1 MQFIPIICMYGQYC
15 VPLQRQNK
23 TQMKKI
29 VFWMAA
35 LAVAL
40 FLAMK
45 VQAQDVQTVQTV
57 RGQVCDV
64 ASGEPMVGV
73 TITVENGITLGT
85 ISDAEGNFVINNVP
99 VGRHSVRATYI
110 GYEPV
115 LLKEQL
121 VTSGKE
127 LVLNLKMT
135 ESLSTLQEVV
145 VKPHVNKQMP
155 LNEMAQVGAR
165 MFSVE
170 EATRYA
176 GGMADPART
185 ASMFAG
191 VATGGATNGISI
203 HGNSPQMLQWRVE
216 GVEVNNPNHF
226 AEITEAGG
234 GVFTSLN
241 GTVLANSDFM
251 TGAMPAEYG
260 NALSGAFDMKMR
272 VGNNTKHEHAIQV
285 GTLGV
290 DFASE
295 GPLGKNTKASYL
307 VNYRYSF
314 LEIAKKLHAI
324 NMENETLDYQDLSF
338 KLNFPTVSAGTFAVW
353 FTGLIDRYENKA
365 PDPSEWETLWDQNDS
380 WSNQKS
386 WAGGLTHTYR
396 FHSGGTLTS
405 NVAFTG
411 AYQKLGIND
420 YDELMTKMPDMMG
433 RSLSWNVV
441 ISTQHKHKFSSRY
454 TMLNGFEHRHMQ
466 FNTWLDFIK
475 EIGGPLY
482 RVYESDGNTGLT
494 RLYTN
499 HKVALT
505 QRLSTVAGINL
516 MWFNL
521 NNQLLVEPRISLQ
534 YKTSPSST
542 VSLAYA
548 LNSRK
553 ESTDTYFVKA
563 SPSPSQGGG
572 VETQNPT
579 TYSNQTSLPSMGLKE
594 ANSSLG
600 LTRSHHLSASF
611 AQRLGENAMLKIEP
625 YWQYVFDVPVEL
637 GTNYSIIN
645 HNLFYQDR
653 VLVNEGAGRNY
664 GIDFTLERYLK
675 DGLYGMLTATLFK
688 SEYRD
693 AQGEW
698 HHSRHD
704 RCYITNILG
713 GKEWM
718 TGKSHKNV
726 FGINGRLTLM
736 GGDRYTPMAP
746 GTTYDDVAM
755 RPDRSIPQDGS
766 NPFSQQKGMNIGY
779 AFSVKYTINKHHTS
793 HNFILEYLQMRSFHG
808 QTFDIRTHELVDK
821 YTSLTFPNIAYRVE
835 F

>member
-1 MQFIPIICMYGQYC
+1 
-15 VPLQRQNK
+15 
-23 TQMKKI
+23 MKRMF
-29 VFWMAA
+29 FWMT
-35 LAVAL
+35 AVMVASMVGTI
-40 FLAMK
+40 AS
-45 VQAQDVQTVQTV
+45 AQNTTIGQTV

-64 ASGEPMVGV
+64 ASGEPMIGV
-73 TITVENGITLGT
+73 TITVENGTT
-85 ISDAEGNFVINNVP
+85 MATVSDLDGNFEIKNVP
-99 VGRHSVRATYI
+99 VGRHSVRASYI

-121 VTSGKE
+121 VSSGKE
-127 LVLNLKMT
+127 LVLTLRMC
-135 ESLSTLQEVV
+135 ESVSELGEVV
-145 VKPHVNKQMP
+145 VKPRVNKQQP

-170 EATRYA
+170 EASRYA

-216 GVEVNNPNHF
+216 GVEVPNPNHF

-241 GTVLANSDFM
+241 GTVLANSDFL
-251 TGAMPAEYG
+251 TGAMPAEFG

-272 VGNNTKHEHAIQV
+272 VGNNTKYEHAVQV

-324 NMENETLDYQDLSF
+324 NMEHETLDYQDLSF
-338 KLNFPTVSAGTFAVW
+338 KLNMPTSNAGTFAVW
-353 FTGLIDRYENKA
+353 FTGLIDNYESKA
-365 PDPSEWETLWDQNDS
+365 PDPSGWETLWDSNDS
-380 WSNQKS
+380 WSRQRS
-386 WAGGLTHTYR
+386 CALGLNHTYR
-396 FHSGGTLTS
+396 FKTGGTLHS
-405 NVAFTG
+405 SLAFTG
-411 AYQKLGIND
+411 AYRKLGVDD
-420 YDELMTKMPDMMG
+420 YDELMNLMPDMLG
-433 RSLSWNVV
+433 RNSQWNVI
-441 ISTQHKHKFSSRY
+441 ISTQHQHKFSSRY
-454 TMLNGFEHRHMQ
+454 TMQNGFEHQHLN
-466 FNTWLDFIK
+466 FHTWLDYIK
-475 EIGGPLY
+475 VVGGPLY
-482 RVYESDGNTGLT
+482 RVYESEGNTGLT

-499 HKVALT
+499 HKVALSS
-505 QRLSTVAGINL
+505 RLSAVAGVNV

-521 NNQLLVEPRISLQ
+521 NNQWLVEPRVSVQ

-542 VSLAYA
+542 ISLAYA

-553 ESTDTYFVKA
+553 ETTDTYFVI
-563 SPSPSQGGG
+563 
-572 VETQNPT
+572 
-579 TYSNQTSLPSMGLKE
+579 
-594 ANSSLG
+594 NSSMVNGQCSMVNQDLG
-600 LTRSHHLSASF
+600 LTRSHHISASF

-625 YWQYVFDVPVEL
+625 YWQWLFDVPVEQ
-637 GTNYSIIN
+637 GTTYSILN

-653 VLVNEGAGRNY
+653 ALVNEGAGRNY
-664 GIDFTLERYLK
+664 GVDLTLERYLK
-675 DGLYGMLTATLFK
+675 DGFYGMITATLFK

-693 AQGEW
+693 AQGQW
-698 HHSRHD
+698 HHTRHD
-704 RCYITNILG
+704 RGYITNILG

-718 TGKSHKNV
+718 VGKGRKNV
-726 FGINGRLTLM
+726 FGLNGRLTMM

-746 GTTYDDVAM
+746 GITYDDVAK
-755 RPDRSIPQDGS
+755 RPDRAIPQDGS
-766 NPFSQQKGMNIGY
+766 APFSQQMNMNVGY
-779 AFSVKYTINKHHTS
+779 AFSVKYTINKRHTS
-793 HNFILEYLQMRSFHG
+793 HHFILEYLQMKTFQG
-808 QTFDIRTHELVDK
+808 QTFDLRTHEIVDK

>member
-1 MQFIPIICMYGQYC
+1 MMLLLPSMM
-15 VPLQRQNK
+15 R
-23 TQMKKI
+23 
-29 VFWMAA
+29 
-35 LAVAL
+35 
-40 FLAMK
+40 
-45 VQAQDVQTVQTV
+45 AQTTTADQTI

-64 ASGEPMVGV
+64 ASGEPMIGV
-73 TITVENGITLGT
+73 TITVENGTT
-85 ISDAEGNFVINNVP
+85 MATVSDIDGNFVIQHVP

-135 ESLSTLQEVV
+135 ESLTNLQEVV
-145 VKPHVNKQMP
+145 IKPRVNKQQP

-203 HGNSPQMLQWRVE
+203 HGNSPQMLQWRIE
-216 GVEVNNPNHF
+216 GIEVNNPNHF
-226 AEITEAGG
+226 ADITEAGG

-295 GPLGKNTKASYL
+295 GPLTKNSKASYL
-307 VNYRYSF
+307 INYRYSF

-324 NMENETLDYQDLSF
+324 NMEKETLDYQDLSF
-338 KLNFPTVSAGTFAVW
+338 KVNVPTTHAGTFAVW
-353 FTGLIDRYENKA
+353 FTGLFDRFENDV
-365 PDPSEWETLWDQNDS
+365 PDVADRKTLWDSNDS
-380 WSNQKS
+380 WSTQKS

-396 FHSGGTLTS
+396 FRSGGTLTS
-405 NVAFTG
+405 NIAYTG

-420 YDELMTKMPDMMG
+420 YNEQMQQMPDMLG
-433 RSLSWNVV
+433 RSLSWNVI

-454 TMLNGFEHRHMQ
+454 TMQNGFEHRHMD
-466 FNTWLDFIK
+466 FRTWMDYIK
-475 EIGGPLY
+475 VVGGPLY
-482 RVYESDGNTGLT
+482 RVFESNGSTGLT

-499 HKVALT
+499 HKIALS
-505 QRLSTVAGINL
+505 QRLSTVAGINV

-521 NNQLLVEPRISLQ
+521 NNQVLVEPRISFQ
-534 YKTSPSST
+534 YKTSASST
-542 VSLAYA
+542 LSIAYA
-548 LNSRK
+548 MNSRK
-553 ESTDTYFVKA
+553 EAIDTYFVLNTN
-563 SPSPSQGGG
+563 SQEPN
-572 VETQNPT
+572 VN
-579 TYSNQTSLPSMGLKE
+579 KD
-594 ANSSLG
+594 LG
-600 LTRSHHLSASF
+600 LTRSHHISASF

-625 YWQYVFDVPVEL
+625 YWQWLFDVPVEQ
-637 GTNYSIIN
+637 GTTYSVIN

-653 VLVNEGAGRNY
+653 ALVNKGAGRNY
-664 GIDFTLERYLK
+664 GIDLTLERYLK
-675 DGLYGMLTATLFK
+675 DGLYGMFTATLFK

-698 HHSRHD
+698 HHTRHD
-704 RCYITNILG
+704 RGYITNILG

-718 TGKSHKNV
+718 VGKSRKNV

-736 GGDRYTPMAP
+736 GGDRYTPMVA
-746 GTTYDDVAM
+746 GTTYEEVAQ
-755 RPDRSIPQDGS
+755 RPDRTIPQDGA
-766 NPFSQQKGMNIGY
+766 NPFSAQMNMNVGY
-779 AFSVKYTINKHHTS
+779 AFSVKYTINKHHS
-793 HNFILEYLQMRSFHG
+793 AHHFILEYLQMRSFQG
-808 QTFDIRTHELVDK
+808 QTFDIHTHELVDQF
-821 YTSLTFPNIAYRVE
+821 TSLTFPNIAYRLE

>member
-1 MQFIPIICMYGQYC
+1 MFLGAAIAMLLLPSVMKAQF
-15 VPLQRQNK
+15 
-23 TQMKKI
+23 
-29 VFWMAA
+29 
-35 LAVAL
+35 
-40 FLAMK
+40 
-45 VQAQDVQTVQTV
+45 DQTVSQINQTTQTTQTV

-64 ASGEPMVGV
+64 ASGEPMIGV
-73 TITVENGITLGT
+73 TITVENGITLAT
-85 ISDAEGNFVINNVP
+85 VSDVDGNFVINNVP

-121 VTSGKE
+121 VSSGKE
-127 LVLNLKMT
+127 LVLTLRMR
-135 ESLSTLQEVV
+135 ESISELGEVV
-145 VKPHVNKQMP
+145 IKPRVNKQQP

-216 GVEVNNPNHF
+216 GVEVPNPNHF

-241 GTVLANSDFM
+241 GTVLANSDFL
-251 TGAMPAEYG
+251 TGAMPAEFG

-272 VGNNTKHEHAIQV
+272 VGNNTKYEHAIQV

-338 KLNFPTVSAGTFAVW
+338 KLNMPTKKAGTFAIW
-353 FTGLIDRYENKA
+353 FTGLIDNYENKV
-365 PDPSEWETLWDQNDS
+365 PDVSEWETLWDMNDS
-380 WSNQKS
+380 WSRQRNC
-386 WAGGLTHTYR
+386 AVGLNHSYR
-396 FHSGGTLTS
+396 FRSGGSLHS
-405 NVAFTG
+405 SVAFTG
-411 AYQKLGIND
+411 SYRKLGVND
-420 YDELMTKMPDMMG
+420 YDAKMNMMPEMDG
-433 RSLSWNVV
+433 RNSQWNVI
-441 ISTQHKHKFSSRY
+441 ISTQHQHKFSSRY
-454 TMLNGFEHRHMQ
+454 TMQNGFEHQH
-466 FNTWLDFIK
+466 LDFCTWMDYIH
-475 EIGGPLY
+475 ETGGPLY
-482 RVYESDGNTGLT
+482 RVYDSEGNTGLT

-499 HKVALT
+499 HKVALSS
-505 QRLSTVAGINL
+505 RLSTVAGVNV

-521 NNQLLVEPRISLQ
+521 NNQWLVEPRISFQ

-542 VSLAYA
+542 FSVAYA
-548 LNSRK
+548 MNSRK
-553 ESTDTYFVKA
+553 ETTDTYFVLIDGKY
-563 SPSPSQGGG
+563 P
-572 VETQNPT
+572 N
-579 TYSNQTSLPSMGLKE
+579 ND
-594 ANSSLG
+594 LG
-600 LTRSHHLSASF
+600 LTRSHHISASF

-625 YWQYVFDVPVEL
+625 YWQWLFDVPVEQ
-637 GTNYSIIN
+637 GTSYSILN
-645 HNLFYQDR
+645 HRKFFQDR
-653 VLVNEGAGRNY
+653 ALVNEGAGRNY

-675 DGLYGMLTATLFK
+675 DGLYGMITATLFK

-693 AQGEW
+693 AQGQW

-704 RCYITNILG
+704 RRYITNILG

-718 TGKSHKNV
+718 VGKAKKNV
-726 FGINGRLTLM
+726 FGINGRLTMM
-736 GGDRYTPMAP
+736 GGDRYTPIPEGITFEEVMK
-746 GTTYDDVAM
+746 
-755 RPDRSIPQDGS
+755 RPDKSIPEDEGME
-766 NPFSQQKGMNIGY
+766 PFTKQKGMNVGY
-779 AFSVKYTINKHHTS
+779 AFSVKYTINKRHTS
-793 HNFILEYLQMRSFHG
+793 HHFILEYLQMKTFQG
-808 QTFDIRTHELVDK
+808 QTFDLKTHEIVDK
-821 YTSLTFPNIAYRVE
+821 FTSLTFPNIAYRVE

>member
-1 MQFIPIICMYGQYC
+1 MLLLPSVMKAQTGQI
-15 VPLQRQNK
+15 N
-23 TQMKKI
+23 
-29 VFWMAA
+29 
-35 LAVAL
+35 
-40 FLAMK
+40 
-45 VQAQDVQTVQTV
+45 QTVQTV

-64 ASGEPMVGV
+64 ASGEPMIGV
-73 TITVENGITLGT
+73 TITVENGITLAT
-85 ISDAEGNFVINNVP
+85 VSDVDGNFVINNVP

-121 VTSGKE
+121 VSSGKE
-127 LVLNLKMT
+127 LVLTLRMR
-135 ESLSTLQEVV
+135 ESISELGEVV
-145 VKPHVNKQMP
+145 IKPRVNKQQP

-216 GVEVNNPNHF
+216 GVEVPNPNHF

-241 GTVLANSDFM
+241 GTVLANSDFL
-251 TGAMPAEYG
+251 TGAMPAEFG

-272 VGNNTKHEHAIQV
+272 VGNNTKYEHAVQV

-338 KLNFPTVSAGTFAVW
+338 KLNMPTKKAGTFAVW
-353 FTGLIDRYENKA
+353 FTGLIDNYENKV
-365 PDPSEWETLWDQNDS
+365 PEVSEWETLWDMNDS
-380 WSNQKS
+380 WSRQRNC
-386 WAGGLTHTYR
+386 AVGLNHSYR
-396 FHSGGTLTS
+396 FRSGGSLHS
-405 NVAFTG
+405 SVAFTG
-411 AYQKLGIND
+411 SYRKLGVND
-420 YDELMTKMPDMMG
+420 YDTKMNMMPEMAG
-433 RSLSWNVV
+433 RNSQWNVI
-441 ISTQHKHKFSSRY
+441 ISTQHQHKFSSRY
-454 TMLNGFEHRHMQ
+454 TMQNGFEHQH
-466 FNTWLDFIK
+466 LDFHTWMDNIH
-475 EIGGPLY
+475 ETGGPLY
-482 RVYESDGNTGLT
+482 RVYDSEGNTGLT

-499 HKVALT
+499 HKVALSS
-505 QRLSTVAGINL
+505 RLSTVAGVNV

-521 NNQLLVEPRISLQ
+521 NNQWLVEPRISLQ

-542 VSLAYA
+542 LSVAYA
-548 LNSRK
+548 MNSRK
-553 ESTDTYFVKA
+553 ETTDTYFVLMDGKY
-563 SPSPSQGGG
+563 PN
-572 VETQNPT
+572 ED
-579 TYSNQTSLPSMGLKE
+579 
-594 ANSSLG
+594 LG
-600 LTRSHHLSASF
+600 LTRSHHISASF

-625 YWQYVFDVPVEL
+625 YWQWLFDVPVEL
-637 GTNYSIIN
+637 GSTYSILN
-645 HNLFYQDR
+645 HRKFFQDR
-653 VLVNEGAGRNY
+653 ALVNEGAGRNY
-664 GIDFTLERYLK
+664 GVDLTLERYLK
-675 DGLYGMLTATLFK
+675 DGLYGMITATLFK

-693 AQGEW
+693 AQGQW

-704 RCYITNILG
+704 RRYITNIVG

-718 TGKSHKNV
+718 IGKARKNV
-726 FGINGRLTLM
+726 FGINGRLTMM
-736 GGDRYTPMAP
+736 GGDRYTPIPEGITFEKVMK
-746 GTTYDDVAM
+746 
-755 RPDRSIPQDGS
+755 RPDKSIPEDEGMD
-766 NPFSQQKGMNIGY
+766 PFTKQKGMNIGY
-779 AFSVKYTINKHHTS
+779 AFSVKYTINKRHTS
-793 HNFILEYLQMRSFHG
+793 HHFILEYLQMKTFQG
-808 QTFDIRTHELVDK
+808 QTFDLRTHEIVDK
-821 YTSLTFPNIAYRVE
+821 FTSLTFPNIAYRVE

>member
-1 MQFIPIICMYGQYC
+1 MMLLLPSMM
-15 VPLQRQNK
+15 R
-23 TQMKKI
+23 
-29 VFWMAA
+29 
-35 LAVAL
+35 
-40 FLAMK
+40 
-45 VQAQDVQTVQTV
+45 AQTTTADQTI

-64 ASGEPMVGV
+64 ASGEPMIGV
-73 TITVENGITLGT
+73 TITVENGTT
-85 ISDAEGNFVINNVP
+85 MATVSDIDGNFVIQHVP

-135 ESLSTLQEVV
+135 ESLTNLQEVV
-145 VKPHVNKQMP
+145 IKPRVNKQQP

-203 HGNSPQMLQWRVE
+203 HGNSPQMLQWRIE
-216 GVEVNNPNHF
+216 GIEVNNPNHF
-226 AEITEAGG
+226 ADITEAGG

-272 VGNNTKHEHAIQV
+272 VGNNTKHEHTIQV

-295 GPLGKNTKASYL
+295 GPLTKNSKASYL
-307 VNYRYSF
+307 INYRYSF

-324 NMENETLDYQDLSF
+324 NMEKETLDYQDLSF
-338 KLNFPTVSAGTFAVW
+338 KVNVPTTHAGTFAVW
-353 FTGLIDRYENKA
+353 FTGLFDRFENDV
-365 PDPSEWETLWDQNDS
+365 PDVADRKTLWDSNDS
-380 WSNQKS
+380 WSTQKS

-396 FHSGGTLTS
+396 FRSGGTLTS
-405 NVAFTG
+405 NIAYTG

-420 YDELMTKMPDMMG
+420 YNEQMQQMPDMLG
-433 RSLSWNVV
+433 RSLSWNVI

-454 TMLNGFEHRHMQ
+454 TMQNGFEHRHMD
-466 FNTWLDFIK
+466 FCTWMDYIK
-475 EIGGPLY
+475 VVGGPLY
-482 RVYESDGNTGLT
+482 RVFESNGSTGLT

-499 HKVALT
+499 HKIALS
-505 QRLSTVAGINL
+505 QRLSTVAGINV

-521 NNQLLVEPRISLQ
+521 NNQVLVEPRISFQ
-534 YKTSPSST
+534 YKTSASST
-542 VSLAYA
+542 LSIAYA
-548 LNSRK
+548 MNSRK
-553 ESTDTYFVKA
+553 EAIDTYFVLNTN
-563 SPSPSQGGG
+563 SQEPN
-572 VETQNPT
+572 VN
-579 TYSNQTSLPSMGLKE
+579 KD
-594 ANSSLG
+594 LG
-600 LTRSHHLSASF
+600 LTRSHHISASF

-625 YWQYVFDVPVEL
+625 YWQWLFDVPVEQ
-637 GTNYSIIN
+637 GTTYSVIN

-653 VLVNEGAGRNY
+653 ALVNKGAGRNY
-664 GIDFTLERYLK
+664 GIDLTLERYLK
-675 DGLYGMLTATLFK
+675 DGLYGMFTATLFK

-698 HHSRHD
+698 HHTRHD
-704 RCYITNILG
+704 RGYITNILG

-718 TGKSHKNV
+718 VGKSRKNV

-736 GGDRYTPMAP
+736 GGDRYTPMVA
-746 GTTYDDVAM
+746 GTTYEEVAQ
-755 RPDRSIPQDGS
+755 RPDRTIPQDGA
-766 NPFSQQKGMNIGY
+766 NPFSAQMNMNVGY
-779 AFSVKYTINKHHTS
+779 AFSVKYTINKHHS
-793 HNFILEYLQMRSFHG
+793 AHHFILEYLQMRSFQG
-808 QTFDIRTHELVDK
+808 QTFDIHTHELVDQF
-821 YTSLTFPNIAYRVE
+821 TSLTFPNIAYRLE

>member
-1 MQFIPIICMYGQYC
+1 MKRKFLRAATTMMMLLC
-15 VPLQRQNK
+15 PLMMGAQ
-23 TQMKKI
+23 
-29 VFWMAA
+29 
-35 LAVAL
+35 
-40 FLAMK
+40 
-45 VQAQDVQTVQTV
+45 QATQTV

-64 ASGEPMVGV
+64 ASGEPMIGV

-85 ISDAEGNFVINNVP
+85 VSDAEGNFIINNVP

-121 VTSGKE
+121 VNSGKE
-127 LVLNLKMT
+127 LVLNLRMR
-135 ESLSTLQEVV
+135 ENVSELSEVII
-145 VKPHVNKQMP
+145 KPRVNKQLP

-170 EATRYA
+170 EANRYA

-226 AEITEAGG
+226 ADITGAGG

-241 GTVLANSDFM
+241 GTVLANSDFL

-272 VGNNTKHEHAIQV
+272 VGNNTKHEHAVQV

-324 NMENETLDYQDLSF
+324 NMEKETLDYQDLSF
-338 KLNFPTVSAGTFAVW
+338 KLNMPTAHTGTIAVW
-353 FTGLIDRYENKA
+353 FTGLVDNYENEA
-365 PDPSEWETLWDQNDS
+365 PDVSDWETLWDSNDS
-380 WSNQKS
+380 WSRQRNC
-386 WAGGLTHTYR
+386 ATGVNHTYR
-396 FHSGGTLTS
+396 FRTGGTLHS
-405 NVAFTG
+405 SVAFTG
-411 AYQKLGIND
+411 TYRKLGVND
-420 YDELMTKMPDMMG
+420 YDEQMRQMPDMYG
-433 RSLSWNVV
+433 RNSQWNVI
-441 ISTQHKHKFSSRY
+441 ISSQHQHKFSPRY
-454 TMLNGFEHRHMQ
+454 TMQNGFEHQHLD
-466 FNTWLDFIK
+466 FHTWLDYVK

-482 RVYESDGNTGLT
+482 RVYESEGNTGLT

-499 HKVALT
+499 HKVALS
-505 QRLSTVAGINL
+505 RKLSAVAGVNV

-521 NNQLLVEPRISLQ
+521 NNQWLVEPRASVQ
-534 YKTSPSST
+534 YKTSSSST
-542 VSLAYA
+542 LSLAYA

-553 ESTDTYFVKA
+553 ETTDTYFVT
-563 SPSPSQGGG
+563 GG
-572 VETQNPT
+572 
-579 TYSNQTSLPSMGLKE
+579 SNE
-594 ANSSLG
+594 DLG
-600 LTRSHHLSASF
+600 LTRSHHISLSF
-611 AQRLGENAMLKIEP
+611 AQRFGENAMLKIEP
-625 YWQYVFDVPVEL
+625 YWQWLFDVPVEQ
-637 GTNYSIIN
+637 GTTYSILN
-645 HNLFYQDR
+645 HSLFYQDR
-653 VLVNEGAGRNY
+653 SLVNKGAGRNY

-693 AQGEW
+693 AQGMW

-704 RCYITNILG
+704 RRYITNILG

-718 TGKSHKNV
+718 VGKGKKNV
-726 FGINGRLTLM
+726 LGLNGRLTLM
-736 GGDRYTPMAP
+736 GGDRYTPVP
-746 GTTYDDVAM
+746 EGITYEEVAK
-755 RPDRSIPQDGS
+755 RTDRAVPIVDG
-766 NPFSQQKGMNIGY
+766 NDPFSAQLKMNVGY
-779 AFSVKYTINKHHTS
+779 AFSAKYTINKKHTS
-793 HNFILEYLQMRSFHG
+793 HHFILEYLQIKTFQG
-808 QTFDIRTHELVDK
+808 QTYDIRTHQLVDK
-821 YTSLTFPNIAYRVE
+821 YTALTFPNIAYRVE

>member
-1 MQFIPIICMYGQYC
+1 MMLLIPSMM
-15 VPLQRQNK
+15 R
-23 TQMKKI
+23 
-29 VFWMAA
+29 
-35 LAVAL
+35 
-40 FLAMK
+40 
-45 VQAQDVQTVQTV
+45 AQTTTADQTI

-64 ASGEPMVGV
+64 ASGEPMIGV
-73 TITVENGITLGT
+73 TITVENGTT
-85 ISDAEGNFVINNVP
+85 MATVSDIDGNFVIQHVP

-135 ESLSTLQEVV
+135 ESLTNLQEVV
-145 VKPHVNKQMP
+145 IKPRVNKQQP

-203 HGNSPQMLQWRVE
+203 HGNSPQMLQWRIE
-216 GVEVNNPNHF
+216 GIEVNNPNHF
-226 AEITEAGG
+226 ADITEAGG

-295 GPLGKNTKASYL
+295 GPLAKNSKASYL
-307 VNYRYSF
+307 INYRYSF

-324 NMENETLDYQDLSF
+324 NMEKETLDYQDLSF
-338 KLNFPTVSAGTFAVW
+338 KVNVPTTHAGTFAVW
-353 FTGLIDRYENKA
+353 FTGLFDRFENDV
-365 PDPSEWETLWDQNDS
+365 PDVADRKTLWDSNDS
-380 WSNQKS
+380 WSTQKS

-396 FHSGGTLTS
+396 FRSGGTLTS
-405 NVAFTG
+405 NIAYTG

-420 YDELMTKMPDMMG
+420 YNEQMQQMPDMLG
-433 RSLSWNVV
+433 RSLSWNVI

-454 TMLNGFEHRHMQ
+454 TMQNGFEHRHMD
-466 FNTWLDFIK
+466 FCTWMDYIK
-475 EIGGPLY
+475 VVGGPLY
-482 RVYESDGNTGLT
+482 RVFESNGSTGLT

-499 HKVALT
+499 HKIALS
-505 QRLSTVAGINL
+505 QRLSTVAGINV

-521 NNQLLVEPRISLQ
+521 NNQVLVEPRISFQ
-534 YKTSPSST
+534 YKTSASST
-542 VSLAYA
+542 LSIAYA
-548 LNSRK
+548 MNSRK
-553 ESTDTYFVKA
+553 EAIDTYFVLNTN
-563 SPSPSQGGG
+563 SQEPN
-572 VETQNPT
+572 VN
-579 TYSNQTSLPSMGLKE
+579 KD
-594 ANSSLG
+594 LG
-600 LTRSHHLSASF
+600 LTRSHHISASF

-625 YWQYVFDVPVEL
+625 YWQWLFDVPVEQ
-637 GTNYSIIN
+637 GTTYSVIN

-653 VLVNEGAGRNY
+653 ALVNKGAGRNY
-664 GIDFTLERYLK
+664 GIDLTLERYLK
-675 DGLYGMLTATLFK
+675 DGLYGMFTATLFK

-698 HHSRHD
+698 HHTRHD
-704 RCYITNILG
+704 RGYITNILG

-718 TGKSHKNV
+718 VGKSRKNV

-736 GGDRYTPMAP
+736 GGDRYTPMVA
-746 GTTYDDVAM
+746 GTTYEEVAQ
-755 RPDRSIPQDGS
+755 RPDRTIPQDGA
-766 NPFSQQKGMNIGY
+766 NPFSAQMNMNVGY
-779 AFSVKYTINKHHTS
+779 AFSVKYTINKHHS
-793 HNFILEYLQMRSFHG
+793 AHHFILEYLQMRSFQG
-808 QTFDIRTHELVDK
+808 QTFDIHTHELVDQF
-821 YTSLTFPNIAYRVE
+821 TSLTFPNIAYRLE

>member
-1 MQFIPIICMYGQYC
+1 
-15 VPLQRQNK
+15 
-23 TQMKKI
+23 MKRLYLGASLMMLLFP
-29 VFWMAA
+29 VAA
-35 LAVAL
+35 GAQTN
-40 FLAMK
+40 
-45 VQAQDVQTVQTV
+45 QANQTI

-64 ASGEPMVGV
+64 ASGEPMIGV
-73 TITVENGITLGT
+73 TITVENGTT
-85 ISDAEGNFVINNVP
+85 MATVSDVDGNFEIKNVP

-121 VTSGKE
+121 VSSGKE
-127 LVLNLKMT
+127 LVLTLRMR
-135 ESLSTLQEVV
+135 ESISELGEVV
-145 VKPHVNKQMP
+145 VKPRVNKQLP

-170 EATRYA
+170 EASRYA

-216 GVEVNNPNHF
+216 GVEVPNPNHF

-241 GTVLANSDFM
+241 GTVLANSDFL

-272 VGNNTKHEHAIQV
+272 VGNNTKYEHAVQV

-314 LEIAKKLHAI
+314 LEIAKKLNAI
-324 NMENETLDYQDLSF
+324 NMEHETLDYQDLSF
-338 KLNFPTVSAGTFAVW
+338 KLNMPTSKAGTFAVW
-353 FTGLIDRYENKA
+353 FTGLIDNYESDA
-365 PDPSEWETLWDQNDS
+365 LDPSEWETLWDMNDS
-380 WSNQKS
+380 WSRQRSCALGVN
-386 WAGGLTHTYR
+386 HTFR
-396 FHSGGTLTS
+396 FKTGGTLHS
-405 NVAFTG
+405 SVAFTG
-411 AYQKLGIND
+411 AYRKLGIDD
-420 YDELMTKMPDMMG
+420 YDVAMTKMPDMLG
-433 RSLSWNVV
+433 RNSQWNVI
-441 ISTQHKHKFSSRY
+441 ISTQHQHKFSSRY
-454 TMLNGFEHRHMQ
+454 TMQNGFEHQHLD
-466 FNTWLDFIK
+466 FHTWLDYIK
-475 EIGGPLY
+475 VVGGPLY
-482 RVYESDGNTGLT
+482 RIYESEGNTGLT

-499 HKVALT
+499 HKVAISS
-505 QRLSTVAGINL
+505 RLSAVAGVNV

-521 NNQLLVEPRISLQ
+521 NNQWLVEPRVSVQ
-534 YKTSPSST
+534 YKLSPSST
-542 VSLAYA
+542 ISLAYA

-553 ESTDTYFVKA
+553 ESTDTYFVT
-563 SPSPSQGGG
+563 GGYN
-572 VETQNPT
+572 ED
-579 TYSNQTSLPSMGLKE
+579 
-594 ANSSLG
+594 LG
-600 LTRSHHLSASF
+600 LTRSHHISASF

-625 YWQYVFDVPVEL
+625 YWQWLFDVPVEQ
-637 GTNYSIIN
+637 GTTYSILN

-653 VLVNEGAGRNY
+653 ALVNEGAGRNY
-664 GIDFTLERYLK
+664 GIDLTLERYLK

-698 HHSRHD
+698 HHTRHD
-704 RCYITNILG
+704 RGWITNILG

-718 TGKSHKNV
+718 VGKGHKNV
-726 FGINGRLTLM
+726 FGLNGRLTMM
-736 GGDRYTPMAP
+736 GGDRYTPIVP
-746 GTTYDDVAM
+746 GTTFDDVAK
-755 RPDRSIPQDGS
+755 RPDRTIPQDGD
-766 NPFSQQKGMNIGY
+766 NPYSKQMNMNIGF
-779 AFSVKYTINKHHTS
+779 AFSVKYTINKKHTS
-793 HNFILEYLQMRSFHG
+793 HHFILEYLQMRSFQG
-808 QTFDIRTHELVDK
+808 QTFDIRTHDLVDK
-821 YTSLTFPNIAYRVE
+821 FTSLTFPNIAYRVE

>member
-1 MQFIPIICMYGQYC
+1 MMLLLPSMM
-15 VPLQRQNK
+15 R
-23 TQMKKI
+23 
-29 VFWMAA
+29 
-35 LAVAL
+35 
-40 FLAMK
+40 
-45 VQAQDVQTVQTV
+45 AQTTTADQTI

-64 ASGEPMVGV
+64 ASGEPMIGV
-73 TITVENGITLGT
+73 TITVENGTT
-85 ISDAEGNFVINNVP
+85 MATVSDIDGNFVIQHVP

-135 ESLSTLQEVV
+135 ESLTNLQEVV
-145 VKPHVNKQMP
+145 IKPRVNKQQP

-203 HGNSPQMLQWRVE
+203 HGNSPQMLQWRIE
-216 GVEVNNPNHF
+216 GIEVNNPNHF
-226 AEITEAGG
+226 ADITEAGG

-295 GPLGKNTKASYL
+295 GPLTKNSKASYL
-307 VNYRYSF
+307 INYRYSF

-324 NMENETLDYQDLSF
+324 NMEKETLDYQDLSF
-338 KLNFPTVSAGTFAVW
+338 KVNVPTTHAGTFAVW
-353 FTGLIDRYENKA
+353 FTGLFDRFENDV
-365 PDPSEWETLWDQNDS
+365 PDVADRKTLWDSNDS
-380 WSNQKS
+380 WSTQKS

-396 FHSGGTLTS
+396 FRSGGTLTS
-405 NVAFTG
+405 NIAYTG

-420 YDELMTKMPDMMG
+420 YNEQMQQMPDMLG
-433 RSLSWNVV
+433 RSLSWNVI

-454 TMLNGFEHRHMQ
+454 TMQNGFEHRHMD
-466 FNTWLDFIK
+466 FCTWMDYIK
-475 EIGGPLY
+475 VVGGPLY
-482 RVYESDGNTGLT
+482 RVFESNGSTGLT

-499 HKVALT
+499 HKIALS
-505 QRLSTVAGINL
+505 QRLSTVAGINV

-521 NNQLLVEPRISLQ
+521 NNQVLVEPRISFQ
-534 YKTSPSST
+534 YKTSASST
-542 VSLAYA
+542 LSIAYA
-548 LNSRK
+548 MNSRK
-553 ESTDTYFVKA
+553 EAIDTYFVLNTN
-563 SPSPSQGGG
+563 SQEPN
-572 VETQNPT
+572 VN
-579 TYSNQTSLPSMGLKE
+579 KD
-594 ANSSLG
+594 LG
-600 LTRSHHLSASF
+600 LTRSHHISASF

-625 YWQYVFDVPVEL
+625 YWQWLFDVPVEQ
-637 GTNYSIIN
+637 GTTYSVIN

-653 VLVNEGAGRNY
+653 ALVNKGAGRNY
-664 GIDFTLERYLK
+664 GIDLTLERYLK
-675 DGLYGMLTATLFK
+675 EGLYGMFTATLFK

-698 HHSRHD
+698 HHTRHD
-704 RCYITNILG
+704 RGYITNILG

-718 TGKSHKNV
+718 VGKSRKNV

-736 GGDRYTPMAP
+736 GGDRYTPMVA
-746 GTTYDDVAM
+746 GTTYEEVAQ
-755 RPDRSIPQDGS
+755 RPDRTIPQDGA
-766 NPFSQQKGMNIGY
+766 NPFSAQMNMNVGY
-779 AFSVKYTINKHHTS
+779 AFSVKYTINKHHS
-793 HNFILEYLQMRSFHG
+793 AHHFILEYLQMRSFQG
-808 QTFDIRTHELVDK
+808 QTFDIHTHELVDQF
-821 YTSLTFPNIAYRVE
+821 TSLTFPNIAYRLE

>member
-1 MQFIPIICMYGQYC
+1 
-15 VPLQRQNK
+15 
-23 TQMKKI
+23 MKKI

-35 LAVAL
+35 LVVVMSMAVKA
-40 FLAMK
+40 
-45 VQAQDVQTVQTV
+45 QAQTKTPTTQTV
-57 RGQVCDV
+57 RGQVSDV
-64 ASGEPMVGV
+64 ASGEPMTGV
-73 TITVENGITLGT
+73 TIQVENGITMT
-85 ISDAEGNFVINNVP
+85 TVSDVDGNFVIENVP

-110 GYEPV
+110 GYEP
-115 LLKEQL
+115 LELKEQL
-121 VTSGKE
+121 LTSGKE

-135 ESLSTLQEVV
+135 ESLSELSEVV
-145 VKPHVNKQMP
+145 VKPRVNKQMP

-234 GVFTSLN
+234 GIFTSLN

-251 TGAMPAEYG
+251 TGAMPAEFG

-272 VGNNTKHEHAIQV
+272 TGNNTKHEHAIQV

-324 NMENETLDYQDLSF
+324 NMEHETLDYQDLSF
-338 KLNFPTVSAGTFAVW
+338 KFNFPTAKAGTFSVW
-353 FTGLIDRYENKA
+353 FTGLIDNYRNDVI
-365 PDPSEWETLWDQNDS
+365 DPSEWETLWDSNDS
-380 WSNQKS
+380 WSRQRS
-386 WAGGLTHTYR
+386 WAGGLTHTLRYS
-396 FHSGGTLTS
+396 SGGTITS
-405 NVAFTG
+405 RVAYTG
-411 AYQKLGIND
+411 AYTKLGMND
-420 YDELMTKMPDMMG
+420 YDEQLTKMPGGLG
-433 RSLSWNVV
+433 RNMSWNVI
-441 ISTQHKHKFSSRY
+441 ISAEQKHKFSSRY
-454 TMLNGFEHRHMQ
+454 TMQNGFEHRHMD
-466 FNTWLDFIK
+466 FTTWFDFVQ

-482 RVYESDGNTGLT
+482 RVYESEGNTGLT

-499 HKVALT
+499 HKLALT
-505 QRLSTVAGINL
+505 GRLSMVAGLNT

-521 NNQLLVEPRISLQ
+521 NNQFLMEPRVSLQ

-553 ESTDTYFVKA
+553 ETTDTYFVLLKD
-563 SPSPSQGGG
+563 
-572 VETQNPT
+572 NPT
-579 TYSNQTSLPSMGLKE
+579 YVNQD
-594 ANSSLG
+594 LG
-600 LTRSHHLSASF
+600 LTRSHHVSASF
-611 AQRLGENAMLKIEP
+611 AQRLGDNAMLKIEP
-625 YWQYVFDVPVEL
+625 YWQWLFDVPVEM
-637 GTNYSIIN
+637 GTTYSIIN

-653 VLVNEGAGRNY
+653 ALVNEGAGRNY
-664 GIDFTLERYLK
+664 GIDLTLERYLK

-698 HHSRHD
+698 HNSRHD
-704 RCYITNILG
+704 RRYITNILG

-718 TGKSHKNV
+718 VGKARKNV
-726 FGINGRLTLM
+726 FGMNGRLTLM
-736 GGDRYTPMAP
+736 GGDRYTPMAE
-746 GTTYDDVAM
+746 GATFEEVSIL
-755 RPDRSIPQDGS
+755 PDKTIPEDGS
-766 NPFSQQKGMNIGY
+766 QPFSKQMKMNVGY
-779 AFSVKYTINKHHTS
+779 AFSVKYTINKRHTAHH
-793 HNFILEYLQMRSFHG
+793 FILEYLQMRSFHG
-808 QTFDIRTHELVDK
+808 KTYDVRTHDIVDQ

>member
-1 MQFIPIICMYGQYC
+1 MMLLLPSMM
-15 VPLQRQNK
+15 R
-23 TQMKKI
+23 
-29 VFWMAA
+29 
-35 LAVAL
+35 
-40 FLAMK
+40 
-45 VQAQDVQTVQTV
+45 AQTTTADQTI

-64 ASGEPMVGV
+64 ASGEPMIGV
-73 TITVENGITLGT
+73 TITVENGTT
-85 ISDAEGNFVINNVP
+85 MATVSDIDGNFVIQHVP

-135 ESLSTLQEVV
+135 ESLTNLQEVV
-145 VKPHVNKQMP
+145 IKPRVNKQQP

-203 HGNSPQMLQWRVE
+203 HGNSPQMLQWRIE
-216 GVEVNNPNHF
+216 GIEVNNPNHF
-226 AEITEAGG
+226 ADITEAGG

-295 GPLGKNTKASYL
+295 GPLTKNSKASYL
-307 VNYRYSF
+307 INYRYSF

-324 NMENETLDYQDLSF
+324 NMEKETLDYQDLSF
-338 KLNFPTVSAGTFAVW
+338 KVNVPTTHAGTFAVW
-353 FTGLIDRYENKA
+353 FTGLFDRFENDV
-365 PDPSEWETLWDQNDS
+365 PDVADRKTLWDSNDS
-380 WSNQKS
+380 WSTQKS

-396 FHSGGTLTS
+396 FRSGGTLTS
-405 NVAFTG
+405 NIAYTG

-420 YDELMTKMPDMMG
+420 YNEQMQQMPDMLG
-433 RSLSWNVV
+433 RSLSWNVI

-454 TMLNGFEHRHMQ
+454 TMQNGFEHRHMD
-466 FNTWLDFIK
+466 FRTWMDYIK
-475 EIGGPLY
+475 VVGGPLY
-482 RVYESDGNTGLT
+482 RVFESNGSTGLT

-499 HKVALT
+499 HKIALS
-505 QRLSTVAGINL
+505 QRLSTVAGINV

-521 NNQLLVEPRISLQ
+521 NNQVLVEPRISFQ
-534 YKTSPSST
+534 YKTSASST
-542 VSLAYA
+542 LSIAYA
-548 LNSRK
+548 MNSRK
-553 ESTDTYFVKA
+553 EAIDTYFVLNTN
-563 SPSPSQGGG
+563 SQEPN
-572 VETQNPT
+572 VN
-579 TYSNQTSLPSMGLKE
+579 KD
-594 ANSSLG
+594 LG
-600 LTRSHHLSASF
+600 LTRSHHISASF

-625 YWQYVFDVPVEL
+625 YWQWLFDVPVEQ
-637 GTNYSIIN
+637 GTTYSVIN

-653 VLVNEGAGRNY
+653 ALVNKGAGRNY
-664 GIDFTLERYLK
+664 GIDLTLERYLK
-675 DGLYGMLTATLFK
+675 DGLYGMFTATLFK

-698 HHSRHD
+698 HHTRHD
-704 RCYITNILG
+704 RGYITNILG

-718 TGKSHKNV
+718 VGKSHKNV

-736 GGDRYTPMAP
+736 GGDRYTPMVA
-746 GTTYDDVAM
+746 GTTYEEVAQ
-755 RPDRSIPQDGS
+755 RPDRTIPQDGA
-766 NPFSQQKGMNIGY
+766 NPFSAQMNMNVGY
-779 AFSVKYTINKHHTS
+779 AFSVKYTINKHHS
-793 HNFILEYLQMRSFHG
+793 AHHFILEYLQMRSFQG
-808 QTFDIRTHELVDK
+808 QTFDIHTHELVDQF
-821 YTSLTFPNIAYRVE
+821 TSLTFPNIAYRLE